1 MKKLIIVLCFCLLL
15 CGCAASGREYKDDI
29 TFQLHNKDD
38 VLIIKEWTY
47 LLGSGADIYYKHGD
61 DAPVY
66 LGKTSGGD
74 NGFCPFS
81 EGMYEITQDADTV
94 NISWRFKP
102 SDIDR
107 AQWKTESFD
116 LPNK

>member
-1 MKKLIIVLCFCLLL
+1 MRKLIFVLCFCLLL

-47 LLGSGADIYYKHGD
+47 LLGSGAEIYCKHKD
-61 DAPVY
+61 DAPVF
-66 LGKTSGGD
+66 LGKISGAD

-81 EGMYEITQDADTV
+81 EGLYEITEDGDSV
-94 NISWRFKP
+94 CVSWCFRA
-102 SDIDR
+102 SDNDR
-107 AQWKTESFD
+107 SHWKSKTFEF
-116 LPNK
+116 PV

>member
-1 MKKLIIVLCFCLLL
+1 MKKLIFVLCFCLFL
-15 CGCAASGREYKDDI
+15 CGCGTSGREYKDDI
-29 TFQLHNKDD
+29 TFKLNDQDD

-61 DAPVY
+61 DSPVF

-81 EGMYEITQDADTV
+81 EGLYEITQDKETV
-94 NISWRFKP
+94 VISWCFKP
-102 SDIDR
+102 SDNDR
-107 AQWKTESFD
+107 SHWQSKTFD
-116 LPNK
+116 LST